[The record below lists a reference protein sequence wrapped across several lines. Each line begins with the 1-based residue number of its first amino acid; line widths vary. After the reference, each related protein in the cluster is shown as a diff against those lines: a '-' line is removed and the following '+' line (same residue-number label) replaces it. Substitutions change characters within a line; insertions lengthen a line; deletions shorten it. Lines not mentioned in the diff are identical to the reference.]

1 MAMTLA
7 YAVPDYQR
15 FRAFFAVIVSVVWF
29 VLLLGFGSLVALQLP
44 GERQL
49 PFRLAWCFF
58 LVGFFPICMFAAP
71 ATLIGFLQQYLAGA
85 FTPPPASTAAKLQ
98 AANSQNPWR
107 LSLQRLVLYW
117 LPAVLLAT
125 LGLWLTFPDGIG
137 RGTMALVLAVLGA
150 PLAGGMAAASSGTP
164 FLQELRLSPQQRAW
178 HASFLSYLVWR
189 HGVPWGIGNGVI
201 NAVLAV
207 ALFPR
212 TPDNAYGVM
221 LPEAVSLDIFF
232 TSLVLCFFMAIS
244 AHPHAWV
251 DARLGVIRTPARAH
265 SPTRRGRISWFV
277 VASLGLA
284 GGVLAVLK
292 GMSSAGL
299 TVWEFVVW
307 KGLAT
312 TLIAGAAAMATAYW
326 TMARE
331 RAAVEPV

>member
-1 MAMTLA
+1 MTHRAYCLGRRLVACRFGHNGAKPCDGLSNRACPLSAAVSCRRERGFPMATTLA
-7 YAVPDYQR
+7 YAVPDYRR

-44 GERQL
+44 GGRQL
-49 PFRLAWCFF
+49 PFRFAWCFF

-85 FTPPPASTAAKLQ
+85 FTPPPASTAPKLQ

-178 HASFLSYLVWR
+178 HTSFLSYLVWR

-212 TPDNAYGVM
+212 TSDNAYGVM
-221 LPEAVSLDIFF
+221 QPEAVSLDIFF
-232 TSLVLCFFMAIS
+232 TSLVLCF
-244 AHPHAWV
+244 
-251 DARLGVIRTPARAH
+251 
-265 SPTRRGRISWFV
+265 
-277 VASLGLA
+277 
-284 GGVLAVLK
+284 
-292 GMSSAGL
+292 
-299 TVWEFVVW
+299 
-307 KGLAT
+307 
-312 TLIAGAAAMATAYW
+312 
-326 TMARE
+326 
-331 RAAVEPV
+331 

>member
-1 MAMTLA
+1 MATTLA

-85 FTPPPASTAAKLQ
+85 FTPPPASTAPKLQ

-178 HASFLSYLVWR
+178 RRWQQHT
-189 HGVPWGIGNGVI
+189 GPW
-201 NAVLAV
+201 
-207 ALFPR
+207 
-212 TPDNAYGVM
+212 
-221 LPEAVSLDIFF
+221 
-232 TSLVLCFFMAIS
+232 
-244 AHPHAWV
+244 
-251 DARLGVIRTPARAH
+251 
-265 SPTRRGRISWFV
+265 RGRGLLL
-277 VASLGLA
+277 SLFETWRIDPTGD
-284 GGVLAVLK
+284 G
-292 GMSSAGL
+292 SSASVAQADAKAGL
-299 TVWEFVVW
+299 QQ
-307 KGLAT
+307 A
-312 TLIAGAAAMATAYW
+312 IARRQTCLPHP
-326 TMARE
+326 T
-331 RAAVEPV
+331 

>member
-1 MAMTLA
+1 MATTLA

-44 GERQL
+44 GGRQL
-49 PFRLAWCFF
+49 PFRFAWCFF

-85 FTPPPASTAAKLQ
+85 FTPPPASTAPKLQ

-137 RGTMALVLAVLGA
+137 RGTMV
-150 PLAGGMAAASSGTP
+150 
-164 FLQELRLSPQQRAW
+164 RLSPQQRAW

-201 NAVLAV
+201 SAVLAM

-212 TPDNAYGVM
+212 APDNAYGVM
-221 LPEAVSLDIFF
+221 PPEAVSLDIFF
-232 TSLVLCFFMAIS
+232 TSFVLCFFMAIS

-277 VASLGLA
+277 GASLGLG
-284 GGVLAVLK
+284 GGVMAVLK

-312 TLIAGAAAMATAYW
+312 TLIAGVAAMATAYW
-326 TMARE
+326 TVARE